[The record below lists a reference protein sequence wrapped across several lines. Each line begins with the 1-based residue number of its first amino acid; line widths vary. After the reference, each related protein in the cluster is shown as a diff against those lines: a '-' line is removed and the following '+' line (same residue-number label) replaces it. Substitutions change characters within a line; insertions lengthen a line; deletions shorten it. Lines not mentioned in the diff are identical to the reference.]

1 MSTYPEFEIF
11 CEQISKDDGFNGFTP
26 WRCSTRRQL
35 WERYEEP
42 DWRLSAPNSLS
53 VDILKILQLADTFI
67 FLFACWDPE
76 IILWT
81 VALVGAIYAMAI
93 LPGVGYF
100 PMTHVEFYLT
110 ALSLNQNP
118 PFAWLFFY
126 CNMIGVLN
134 NSSVYY
140 TAWRWSVTRS
150 NILLMGLEASS
161 NEWCVCTL
169 SDNSNRQGNTC
180 THL

>member
-1 MSTYPEFEIF
+1 MKETPTWWLVLGRLLCRAGRRCLLQPQSPRLSPLAPEMSTDPEFEIF
-11 CEQISKDDGFNGFTP
+11 CEKISKDDGFDGFTP

-35 WERYEEP
+35 WEWYEEP

-53 VDILKILQLADTFI
+53 VETLKCLQLADTFI

-100 PMTHVEFYLT
+100 PMTHVEFYPT
-110 ALSLNQNP
+110 ALSLDPNP
-118 PFAWLFFY
+118 KLCLA
-126 CNMIGVLN
+126 VL
-134 NSSVYY
+134 
-140 TAWRWSVTRS
+140 
-150 NILLMGLEASS
+150 LL
-161 NEWCVCTL
+161 
-169 SDNSNRQGNTC
+169 
-180 THL
+180 